1 MVLSVASWRIV
12 IDHKTSICPETT
24 SITTAKMSGNQTD
37 SNIGASR
44 STGETHAGSNPLHTQ
59 QQQDDRA
66 ALSAA
71 LSDPNTAEQLQK
83 WGDTSREKRRRLR
96 EQQQNNSNNC
106 EHRPASDKLQ
116 SSG

>member
-1 MVLSVASWRIV
+1 
-12 IDHKTSICPETT
+12 
-24 SITTAKMSGNQTD
+24 MSSNDNQANTGNQTG

-44 STGETHAGSNPLHTQ
+44 GTGETHAGSNPLHTE

-83 WGDTSREKRRRLR
+83 AGDTSREKRLRLR

-106 EHRPASDKLQ
+106 EHRLASENYRA
-116 SSG
+116 